1 MLIHELLLLLFLHR
15 IGLSDLVSLLSS
27 DHSIF
32 LGLARAF
39 CGLLL
44 LFLMLSV
51 ADDVVRRGL
60 LLPLDGLHVLK
71 LFLVQLPLLVLQSVL
86 LVEDL
91 GLILHVLLVLLGHE
105 PPDYVLILLLG
116 LQEPQQQPLP
126 LIVGQMS
133 EVNLLLL
140 HAARGLALLRNCIE
154 HI

>member
-1 MLIHELLLLLFLHR
+1 
-15 IGLSDLVSLLSS
+15 
-27 DHSIF
+27 
-32 LGLARAF
+32 
-39 CGLLL
+39 
-44 LFLMLSV
+44 MLSV
-51 ADDVVRRGL
+51 ANDIVRRGL

-71 LFLVQLPLLVLQSVL
+71 LFLVQLPLLVLQSVF

-116 LQEPQQQPLP
+116 LQEPQQQPLT

-140 HAARGLALLRNCIE
+140 HAACGRLALLRDCIE